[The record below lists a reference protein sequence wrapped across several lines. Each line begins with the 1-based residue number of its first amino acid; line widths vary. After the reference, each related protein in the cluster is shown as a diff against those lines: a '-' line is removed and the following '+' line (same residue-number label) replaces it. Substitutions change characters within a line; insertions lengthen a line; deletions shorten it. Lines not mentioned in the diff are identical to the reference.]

1 MEYLEIAKLALP
13 IVVGF
18 LSAYA
23 ASLIALKKFK
33 KEKFWDERR
42 NAYAKVVSSFEELLY
57 WAEQERAAHCC
68 EPHISVASDPESALR
83 EIRRYSKIGS
93 LHFSEQFY
101 EELKEADIAI
111 SRAEF
116 DIDQESIGDN
126 DEQSQREWR
135 FIRANKIREI
145 VEGSL
150 PALLRLAK
158 NELPTKT

>member
-1 MEYLEIAKLALP
+1 MDYLEIAKLASP

-42 NAYAKVVSSFEELLY
+42 TAYAKVVSAFEELLY

-68 EPHISVASDPESALR
+68 EPYISVASDPESALR
-83 EIRRYSKIGS
+83 EIRRFSKIGS
-93 LHFSEQFY
+93 LQFSEQFY
-101 EELKEADIAI
+101 EKLKEADIAI
-111 SRAEF
+111 SSAEF
-116 DIDQESIGDN
+116 DINEAGIGDN
-126 DEQSQREWR
+126 DEQSQHEWR
-135 FIRANKIREI
+135 FIRANTIREI
-145 VEGSL
+145 VEGCL
-150 PALLRLAK
+150 PELLKLAK

>member
-1 MEYLEIAKLALP
+1 MDYLEITKLASPL
-13 IVVGF
+13 VVGF
-18 LSAYA
+18 LSAYG

-42 NAYAKVVSSFEELLY
+42 NAYAKVVGAFEELLY

-68 EPHISVASDPESALR
+68 EPYISVASDPASALR

-93 LHFSEQFY
+93 LQFSERFY
-101 EELKEADIAI
+101 EKLRKADIAI

-116 DIDQESIGDN
+116 EIDEESIGDN
-126 DEQSQREWR
+126 DEQSQHEWR
-135 FIRANKIREI
+135 FIRANTIREI

-150 PALLRLAK
+150 PVLLRLAK